1 MKTKLLRMTAGSDLM
16 DNFELW
22 YRYHKDKGDMP
33 AGVSK
38 YLNYKYGVKKHAGT
52 ISGYDPTKWA
62 GIRNIVRAGRSAEFF
77 TVHES
82 QLTAKKSGTELTF
95 DVLGVDHDTPSN
107 SRFSHSMTLQ
117 THDCIANLQFDAPE
131 AFYYC
136 ENGLD
141 AGTYY
146 FTIDS
151 TYEPSINDLSAYQF
165 TLTKDVPAG
174 GQLTFPWLSGKA
186 STIKVN
192 SFASATSTTAIEQV
206 PVTEGTDGQNLGNLT
221 IAGDYSNNLNSIHRV
236 RHGSNNYKESAIRQ
250 WLNSTAEAGSVW
262 TPQTKFDRP
271 PAWAT
276 TTAGFMNGMDADFL
290 AVIGKTHIIAARNMV
305 CEGGSYDEMDDYFFL
320 LSRNEVYMGSELS
333 TITEGEAYPFYSD
346 YSDLSAPGTGNDSN
360 RVKIGST
367 QWWWLRTAYPQYC
380 YTTRIVNPA
389 GALGYYFSRGSYGV
403 APACN
408 II

>member
-1 MKTKLLRMTAGSDLM
+1 M
-16 DNFELW
+16 DNIELW
-22 YRYHKDKGDMP
+22 YRYHRTKSDMP

-38 YLNYKYGVKKHAGT
+38 YLNYSYGVKKHAGT

-77 TVHES
+77 TVHDT
-82 QLTAKKSGTELTF
+82 QLTAKRSGTELTF
-95 DVLGVDHDTPSN
+95 DVLGIDHDTPSN
-107 SRFSHSMTLQ
+107 SRFTHSMTLQ
-117 THDCIANLQFDAPE
+117 THDCIASLQFDAPE

-136 ENGLD
+136 ENGLA

-165 TLTKDVPAG
+165 TLTKGVPTG

-192 SFASATSTTAIEQV
+192 SFASATSTAVIESV
-206 PVTEGTDGQNLGNLT
+206 PVAEGTDGQNLGNLT
-221 IAGDYSNNLNSIHRV
+221 VAGDFTHNLNSIHRV

-250 WLNSTAEAGSVW
+250 WLNSSAAAGSVW
-262 TPQTKFDRP
+262 KPQTKWDRP
-271 PAWAT
+271 PAWAAN
-276 TTAGFMNGMDADFL
+276 TAGFMHGMDADFL
-290 AVIGKTHIIAARNMV
+290 AAVGKTHIIAARNTV
-305 CEGGSYDEMDDYFFL
+305 CDGGGYDEMDDYFFL
-320 LSRNEVYMGSELS
+320 LSRSEAYMGNEVANV
-333 TITEGEAYPFYSD
+333 IEGEAYPYYSD
-346 YSDLSAPGTGNDSN
+346 YSDLSAPGTGDDSN
-360 RVKIGST
+360 RVKVSST
-367 QWWWLRTAYPQYC
+367 PWWWLRTAYPQYC

-389 GALGYYFSRGSYGV
+389 GALGYYFARGSYGV